1 MRRKERDKMNTL
13 EEIKNTIVLLRD
25 DPCQVSSLLTYRQ
38 CCKYCPIAVDIEGNG
53 VYKCMERA
61 FLHQSLTHSEVVPLT
76 DGWKVTV
83 RHVRLLQ

>member
-25 DPCQVSSLLTYRQ
+25 DPCKISSLLAYRQ
-38 CCKYCPIAVDIEGNG
+38 CKYCPFAVDTKDNG
-53 VYKCMERA
+53 VLRCMERA
-61 FLHQSLTHSEVVPLT
+61 FIHKPLIPQGSLI
-76 DGWKVTV
+76 DGWEVTV